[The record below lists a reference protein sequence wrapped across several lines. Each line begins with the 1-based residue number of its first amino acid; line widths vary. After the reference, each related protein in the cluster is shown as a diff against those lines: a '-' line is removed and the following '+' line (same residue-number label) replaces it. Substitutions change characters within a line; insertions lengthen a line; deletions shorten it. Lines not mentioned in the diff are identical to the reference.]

1 MRKLLVALGVLALLF
16 VVADRVAKHVVEGTL
31 ADHVE
36 KMQSVNGVDVNI
48 TGFPFL
54 TQVLG
59 NHFDEVDVTL
69 PHLDAGTLAGSIEV
83 QDVRVSL
90 RDVETSDQFT
100 KATAASA
107 TGSGFVPYSAFDQF
121 DPIDVE
127 YGGTSP
133 NGTAYL
139 DISAPSLGAGTVRVA
154 PSAADGMSLNLDALS
169 VLSAA
174 LPRELRTFVAAA
186 HEFGGLPDGLT
197 VKRMEANADG
207 LRVTLTGSDVT
218 IAR

>member
-1 MRKLLVALGVLALLF
+1 MRKLLVALGVLALVF
-16 VVADRVAKHVVEGTL
+16 VVADRVAKHVVESTL

-36 KMQSVNGVDVNI
+36 QMQSVDGVDVGI
-48 TGFPFL
+48 AGFPFL

-69 PHLDAGTLAGSIEV
+69 PHLDARTSAGSIEV

-90 RDVETSDQFT
+90 HDVETSDRFT
-100 KATAASA
+100 RATAASA
-107 TGSGFVPYSAFDQF
+107 TGSGFVPYGAFDQF
-121 DPIDVE
+121 DPITVE

-154 PSAADGMSLNLDALS
+154 PSAADGMSLNLEALS

-174 LPRELRTFVAAA
+174 LPRELRTFVSAA
-186 HEFGGLPDGLT
+186 HEFGGLPNGL
-197 VKRMEANADG
+197 VIKRLEATEDG
-207 LRVTLTGSDVT
+207 LRVTLAGSDVT